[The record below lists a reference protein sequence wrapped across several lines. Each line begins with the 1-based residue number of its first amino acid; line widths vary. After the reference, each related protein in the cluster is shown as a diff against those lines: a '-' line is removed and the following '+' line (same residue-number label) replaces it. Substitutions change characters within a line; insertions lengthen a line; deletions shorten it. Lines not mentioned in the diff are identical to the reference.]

1 MSKTYSE
8 RKKELEWE
16 NLNKLSLE
24 FLKSPLVVDTDYEP
38 ENEGDPLA
46 YRTEDYAFMF
56 VPQMDDPVM
65 SERTLLWKH
74 PLPGRYRYSVEIGVS
89 SGGSYWEP
97 PDYDQVEI
105 AREDSL
111 GKAIGAAAHWIL
123 DQAINGFS
131 EGWYWEMEGIMEK
144 EFPVIYEDFK

>member
-1 MSKTYSE
+1 MSKTYTE
-8 RKKELEWE
+8 RRKELDWE

-56 VPQMDDPVM
+56 IPQMDDPVM
-65 SERTLLWKH
+65 SRRTLKGQH
-74 PLPGRYRYSVEIGVS
+74 PIPGRWRYSVEIGVS
-89 SGGSYWEP
+89 YGGSYWEP

-111 GKAIGAAAHWIL
+111 VKAIASAAHWIL
-123 DQAINGFS
+123 DQKINGFS
-131 EGWYWEMEGIMEK
+131 EECYWETQSILEK
-144 EFPVIYEDFK
+144 EFYDAYNDFY